1 MFVSCLRLGAGGAFG
16 LGLAAFAC
24 AAGAQVLEV
33 GRQGVTVYDR
43 PAVFSREGAEAIASP
58 SRPPRHR
65 ARAAVAPASPD
76 MLADA
81 AKAAELSPALVEA
94 VAWRESRGRH
104 GLTSAKGAI
113 GEMQLMPGTARGLG
127 VDPADARQNYQGGA
141 AYLALLMR
149 RYDGDL
155 QRALAAYNAGPGA
168 VDRHGGAPPYR
179 ETQAYVA
186 AVMDRLSRRAE
197 AAGE

>member
-1 MFVSCLRLGAGGAFG
+1 M
-16 LGLAAFAC
+16 
-24 AAGAQVLEV
+24 EV
-33 GRQGVTVYDR
+33 GRQGVTIYDQ
-43 PAVFSREGAEAIASP
+43 PAVFSREGAETIP
-58 SRPPRHR
+58 RPHRIVRHQ
-65 ARAAVAPASPD
+65 AGVTATALSSG
-76 MLADA
+76 MLTDA
-81 AKAAELSPALVEA
+81 AQAAELSPALIEA
-94 VAWRESRGRH
+94 VAWCESHGRH
-104 GLTSAKGAI
+104 GLTSSKGAI

-127 VDPADARQNYQGGA
+127 VDPTDARQNYRGGA
-141 AYLALLMR
+141 AYLAVLMR

-168 VDRHGGAPPYR
+168 VDRHGGAPPYK